1 MVNAWALAASI
12 MDGTFDEDYPI
23 MTGIGTHS
31 TESRWQEVKL
41 ENVSIDMSN
50 CPPEITKPPVHY
62 KYNEEKILEK
72 IKDYIGRTYS
82 SHYSYNDRVQTLD
95 LIEAVGD
102 ASAFCR
108 SNILKYASR
117 YDKKGTTRLDI
128 EKIIHYAVLLYHFE
142 GLDKDSTNGYETF

>member
-1 MVNAWALAASI
+1 
-12 MDGTFDEDYPI
+12 

-31 TESRWQEVKL
+31 DSPFSNTGGWVDQLGLK
-41 ENVSIDMSN
+41 NISIDTSN
-50 CPPEITKPPVHY
+50 CPPEIEKPSVHY

-72 IKDYIGRTYS
+72 IKEYIGRTYS
-82 SHYSYNDRVQTLD
+82 SHYSYNDKVQTLD

-128 EKIIHYAVLLYHFE
+128 QKIIHYAVLLYHFE
-142 GLDKDSTNGYETF
+142 GLDQETTNGYETF